1 MAARSRQWGVH
12 YSTQNTGCRARKL
25 CIPTLPTRLILCPW
39 TSRPFSLCLS
49 FPSTKGKVVVQTG
62 GTMFEFLV
70 EASAWALDHADTS
83 ALSDTREEESQNVW
97 YRSDQGTWELCFK
110 TMPICFY
117 PSTCWCMCFHPSLP
131 KQSRVNSGWSS
142 RPEVGAMLQN
152 AVHCS
157 TTLSKARWL
166 THSHT
171 LRAILTECLPLV
183 ELSWEPQQL
192 FRVKSCSETTR
203 LENTL
208 GSCLYTVSSF
218 ISTHDSTCSHKMI
231 LENKQ
236 TQTCELLNVHHEV
249 TVRIS

>member
-70 EASAWALDHADTS
+70 KASAWALDRADTS

-97 YRSDQGTWELCFK
+97 YWSDQGTWELCFK
-110 TMPICFY
+110 MMPICFY
-117 PSTCWCMCFHPSLP
+117 PSTCWCMCFHPSLL
-131 KQSRVNSGWSS
+131 KQSRVNSGWST

-192 FRVKSCSETTR
+192 FGVKSCSETTR

-236 TQTCELLNVHHEV
+236 TNKHKLVNFWMYIM
-249 TVRIS
+249 R